1 MSFCLLALLS
11 FACFGAKPPKQLIE
25 GKVNSL
31 KLNETITLSGTV
43 HGSVGLDFFVECEE
57 TAFDV
62 KREEK
67 LDHPVS
73 SAPGD
78 DGGTVTYKITPKKEG
93 MFTITT
99 YVDFRGDKEDVKK
112 YVVSVKN
119 KNKNKKQNNRYATAT
134 RNITSE
140 RQV

>member
-1 MSFCLLALLS
+1 MSFCLLALVSLT
-11 FACFGAKPPKQLIE
+11 CFGAKPPKQLIE

-31 KLNETITLSGTV
+31 RVNETIILSGTV
-43 HGSVGLDFFVECEE
+43 HGSVGLDFIVECEE
-57 TAFDV
+57 SAFNV

-67 LDHPVS
+67 LDEPWRHDEGS
-73 SAPGD
+73 DS
-78 DGGTVTYKITPKKEG
+78 GTVTYKITPKKEG

-119 KNKNKKQNNRYATAT
+119 KKQRAK
-134 RNITSE
+134 
-140 RQV
+140 

>member
-1 MSFCLLALLS
+1 MSFCLLALVSLT
-11 FACFGAKPPKQLIE
+11 CFGAKPPEQLIE

-31 KLNETITLSGTV
+31 RVNETIILSGTV
-43 HGSVGLDFFVECEE
+43 HGSVGLDFIVECEE
-57 TAFDV
+57 SAFNV

-67 LDHPVS
+67 LDEPWRHDEGS
-73 SAPGD
+73 DS
-78 DGGTVTYKITPKKEG
+78 GTVTYKITPKKEG

-119 KNKNKKQNNRYATAT
+119 
-134 RNITSE
+134 
-140 RQV
+140 